1 MLLIVTVGISQR
13 KQDLFSFL
21 ADIDVI
27 FAPYD
32 RKHDHIPSTTTSCR
46 LSLRCRLIPLCFGH
60 FNVVTVWGF
69 LKRLSPN
76 SEV

>member
-27 FAPYD
+27 SAPYD
-32 RKHDHIPSTTTSCR
+32 RKDDHIPSTTTSCR
-46 LSLRCRLIPLCFGH
+46 LSLRCRLTRLCCDH
-60 FNVVTVWGF
+60 FNVVTVRGF
-69 LKRLSPN
+69 VKRLTPN